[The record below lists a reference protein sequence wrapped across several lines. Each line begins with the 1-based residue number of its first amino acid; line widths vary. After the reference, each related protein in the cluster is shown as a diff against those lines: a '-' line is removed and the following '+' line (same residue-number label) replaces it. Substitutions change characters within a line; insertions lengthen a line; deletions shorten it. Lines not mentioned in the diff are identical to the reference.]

1 MLTLLLE
8 GLGHHVVFQV
18 GACLLMKDDGV
29 ERRGR
34 HFHGRHVQAI
44 LTRRVARMEMCDM
57 GSEAHGRFVVRGAQP
72 GHSPV

>member
-18 GACLLMKDDGV
+18 AACLLMKDDGA

-34 HFHGRHVQAI
+34 HFHGRQVQAI
-44 LTRRVARMEMCDM
+44 LTKPM
-57 GSEAHGRFVVRGAQP
+57 GVSWFEE
-72 GHSPV
+72 HSPVTLLFEATAIGVLQAS